1 MNLIRNIMCMFA
13 CGVAVGYAGDRYA
26 GGVERQDL
34 SMCPVFRKIMGLP
47 RVIETVEPEIQKV
60 EPKNEILPFG
70 LKKDD
75 SFDDSVLSVLSKG
88 RRLKTKKSSPASTSE
103 LKLSDDDSDLSTC
116 STLEFSPMRRGC
128 KPAWSVESL
137 LACLEQMC
145 ASSEAS
151 PKFLRVSFIGDE
163 RSVSLSQSMSGSFG
177 ASIIGGDLRVSRSGE
192 MLLTDLVRALS
203 MRAQEDESVQSS
215 GVFSQLQESTI
226 SVRSSAQWSEG
237 DRMSLLELLP
247 DLEDVLA
254 ESYKQMSLEELLGEL
269 KV

>member
-1 MNLIRNIMCMFA
+1 MNLIRNIMCVFA

-26 GGVERQDL
+26 GEVERQDL

-70 LKKDD
+70 PKKDD
-75 SFDDSVLSVLSKG
+75 SFLSVLSKG
-88 RRLKTKKSSPASTSE
+88 KRLKTKKSSPASTSE

-116 STLEFSPMRRGC
+116 STQEFSPMRRGC

-137 LACLEQMC
+137 LARLEQMC